1 MSRNGALVQYKEP
14 SSGTQHRHNFV
25 NRYLADDDLRKP
37 SQDVA
42 QAVYNATKQ
51 EVNRIVGSKTDTAY
65 NSTTPNMKPGEA
77 QFIKYTPKQ
86 QGDGHNSEA
95 TQRIIK
101 MHEVQVDPL
110 EPAKFKHKR
119 IPKGPGSPPKTIMHS
134 PPRKLTVKDQQ
145 DWKIPPC
152 ISNWKNA
159 KGYTIPLEMRLS
171 ADGRT
176 LQQHTINEK
185 FAKLANSFY
194 IVERQ
199 ARKEIE
205 ERNKIQKTMA
215 YKDYLKQEEKMREAA
230 SLARAEK
237 NKILERTGEEAEE
250 GKRRPAPDLTEEEEE
265 AKKERDMFRYINK
278 REQER
283 ERRIEVARSKKSK
296 TARDE
301 ERDVSEKIALGQ
313 AQPTMSKESM
323 YDQRLFNQTSGLESG
338 FGDEDE
344 YNAFDKP
351 LFQDKTAA
359 SIYNIKEFNDDID
372 EPEAGAEG
380 GKKNDIEKMLTRA
393 PNRGF
398 EGAGDKKSAR
408 NKPVEFEKHDDET
421 FNLDNFINDG
431 RRK

>member
-1 MSRNGALVQYKEP
+1 MSRHGALVEYKEP
-14 SSGTQHRHNFV
+14 SSGTNHKHNFV
-25 NRYLADDDLRKP
+25 NRYLADDELRKP
-37 SQDVA
+37 TADVA
-42 QAVYNATKQ
+42 SAISSATQ
-51 EVNRIVGSKTDTAY
+51 RDLNRLVGAKIAPAHSS
-65 NSTTPNMKPGEA
+65 NFQGNGSREG

-86 QGDGHNSEA
+86 QGDGHNSA
-95 TQRIIK
+95 ASQRIIK

-119 IPKGPGSPPKTIMHS
+119 VPGGPGSPPKTIMHS

-185 FAKLANSFY
+185 HAKLANSFY
-194 IVERQ
+194 IAEKQ

-205 ERNKIQKTMA
+205 ERNKIQKTIT
-215 YKDYLKQEEKMREAA
+215 YKEFLKQEEKMRDAA
-230 SLARAEK
+230 AQARAEK
-237 NKILERTGEEAEE
+237 NKIIQSEE
-250 GKRRPAPDLTEEEEE
+250 GEGEGARHRAPLTEEEEE
-265 AKKERDMFRYINK
+265 AKKERDTFRYINK

-283 ERRIEVARSKKSK
+283 DRRLDAARNKKSK
-296 TARDE
+296 AARDS
-301 ERDVSEKIALGQ
+301 ERDISEKVALGQ
-313 AQPTMSKESM
+313 AQPTVSKESM

-344 YNAFDKP
+344 YNVFDKP

-359 SIYNIKEFNDDID
+359 SIYNVKEYNDNLDD
-372 EPEAGAEG
+372 EEG
-380 GKKNDIEKMLTRA
+380 GEKNNVEKMLNRA

-398 EGAGDKKSAR
+398 EGAAAADKKSAR
-408 NKPVEFEKHDDET
+408 TKPVEFEKHADDT
-421 FNLDNFINDG
+421 FDLGSFIT
-431 RRK
+431 KK

>member
-1 MSRNGALVQYKEP
+1 MSRHGALVEYKEP
-14 SSGTQHRHNFV
+14 SSGTSHKHNFV
-25 NRYLADDDLRKP
+25 NRYLADDELKKP
-37 SQDVA
+37 TADVA
-42 QAVYNATKQ
+42 SAITNATQ
-51 EVNRIVGSKTDTAY
+51 RDLNRLVGAKIAPAHSS
-65 NSTTPNMKPGEA
+65 NFQGSSSREG

-86 QGDGHNSEA
+86 QGDGHNSA
-95 TQRIIK
+95 ASQRIIK

-119 IPKGPGSPPKTIMHS
+119 VPGGPGSPPKTIMHS

-185 FAKLANSFY
+185 HAKLANSFY
-194 IVERQ
+194 IAEKQ

-205 ERNKIQKTMA
+205 ERNKIQKTIT
-215 YKDYLKQEEKMREAA
+215 YKEFLKQEEKMRDAA
-230 SLARAEK
+230 AQARAEK
-237 NKILERTGEEAEE
+237 NKILQSEE
-250 GKRRPAPDLTEEEEE
+250 GEGEGARHRAPLTEEEEE
-265 AKKERDMFRYINK
+265 AKKERDTFRYINK

-283 ERRIEVARSKKSK
+283 DRRLDAARNKKSK
-296 TARDE
+296 SARDAD
-301 ERDVSEKIALGQ
+301 RDISEKVALGQ
-313 AQPTMSKESM
+313 AQPTAAKESM

-344 YNAFDKP
+344 YNVFDKP

-359 SIYNIKEFNDDID
+359 SIYNVKEYNDNLDD
-372 EPEAGAEG
+372 EEG
-380 GKKNDIEKMLTRA
+380 GEKNNVEKMLNRA

-398 EGAGDKKSAR
+398 DGAAADKKSSR
-408 NKPVEFEKHDDET
+408 TKPVEFEKHADDT
-421 FNLDNFINDG
+421 FDLGSFIT
-431 RRK
+431 KK

>member
-1 MSRNGALVQYKEP
+1 MSRHGALVQYQEP
-14 SSGTQHRHNFV
+14 SSGTNHKHNFV
-25 NRYLADDDLRKP
+25 NRYLADDELRKP
-37 SQDVA
+37 SADVA
-42 QAVYNATKQ
+42 HAIANATQKDL
-51 EVNRIVGSKTDTAY
+51 NRLVGAKIAPAHSSNFQGNGSKE
-65 NSTTPNMKPGEA
+65 G

-86 QGDGHNSEA
+86 QGDGHNSSA
-95 TQRIIK
+95 SQRIIK

-119 IPKGPGSPPKTIMHS
+119 VPGGPGSPPKTIMHS

-185 FAKLANSFY
+185 HAKLANSFY
-194 IVERQ
+194 IAEKQ

-205 ERNKIQKTMA
+205 ERNKIQKTIT
-215 YKDYLKQEEKMREAA
+215 YKEFLKQEEKMRDAA
-230 SLARAEK
+230 AQARAEK
-237 NKILERTGEEAEE
+237 NKILQTEEEE
-250 GKRRPAPDLTEEEEE
+250 GDQGRKARAPLTEEEEE
-265 AKKERDMFRYINK
+265 AKKERDTFRYINK

-283 ERRIEVARSKKSK
+283 DRRLDAARNKKSK
-296 TARDE
+296 SARDAD
-301 ERDVSEKIALGQ
+301 RDISEKIALGQ
-313 AQPTMSKESM
+313 AQPTVSKESM

-344 YNAFDKP
+344 YNVFDKP

-359 SIYNIKEFNDDID
+359 SIYNVKEYNDNDDED
-372 EPEAGAEG
+372 AGGE
-380 GKKNDIEKMLTRA
+380 KNNVEKMLNRA

-398 EGAGDKKSAR
+398 EGAAADKKSSR
-408 NKPVEFEKHDDET
+408 TKPVEFEKHSDDT
-421 FNLDNFINDG
+421 FDLGSFINDG
-431 RRK
+431 KKK

>member
-1 MSRNGALVQYKEP
+1 MSRHGALVQYQEP
-14 SSGTQHRHNFV
+14 SSGTSHKHNFV
-25 NRYLADDDLRKP
+25 NRYLADDELRKP
-37 SQDVA
+37 SADIA
-42 QAVYNATKQ
+42 YAIANATQKDL
-51 EVNRIVGSKTDTAY
+51 NKLVGAKIAPAQSS
-65 NSTTPNMKPGEA
+65 NSQGSGSREG

-86 QGDGHNSEA
+86 QGDGHNSSA
-95 TQRIIK
+95 AQRIIK

-119 IPKGPGSPPKTIMHS
+119 VPGGPGSPPKTIMHS

-185 FAKLANSFY
+185 HAKLANSFY
-194 IVERQ
+194 IAEKQ

-205 ERNKIQKTMA
+205 ERNKIQKTIT
-215 YKDYLKQEEKMREAA
+215 YKEFLKQEEKMRDAA
-230 SLARAEK
+230 ALARAEK
-237 NKILERTGEEAEE
+237 TKILQTEEEE
-250 GKRRPAPDLTEEEEE
+250 GDQGRKHRAPLTEEEEE
-265 AKKERDMFRYINK
+265 AKKERDTFRYINK

-283 ERRIEVARSKKSK
+283 DRRLDAARNKKSK
-296 TARDE
+296 SARDAD
-301 ERDVSEKIALGQ
+301 RDISEKIALGQ
-313 AQPTMSKESM
+313 AQPTVSKESM

-359 SIYNIKEFNDDID
+359 SIYNIKEYNDNDD
-372 EPEAGAEG
+372 EEAGGEKG
-380 GKKNDIEKMLTRA
+380 NVEKMLNRA
-393 PNRGF
+393 PNKGF
-398 EGAGDKKSAR
+398 EGAAADKKSSR
-408 NKPVEFEKHDDET
+408 TKPVEFEKHADDS
-421 FNLDNFINDG
+421 FDLGSFITDS
-431 RRK
+431 KKK

>member
-1 MSRNGALVQYKEP
+1 MSRHGALVEYKEP
-14 SSGTQHRHNFV
+14 SSGTSHKHNFV
-25 NRYLADDDLRKP
+25 NRYLADDELKKP
-37 SQDVA
+37 TADVA
-42 QAVYNATKQ
+42 SAITNATQ
-51 EVNRIVGSKTDTAY
+51 RDLNRLVGAKIAPAHSSNFQG
-65 NSTTPNMKPGEA
+65 NSSREG

-86 QGDGHNSEA
+86 QGDGHNSA
-95 TQRIIK
+95 ASQRIIK

-119 IPKGPGSPPKTIMHS
+119 VPGGPGSPPKTIMHS

-185 FAKLANSFY
+185 HAKLANSFY
-194 IVERQ
+194 IAEKQ

-205 ERNKIQKTMA
+205 ERNKIQKTIT
-215 YKDYLKQEEKMREAA
+215 YKEFLKQEEKMRDAA
-230 SLARAEK
+230 AQARAEK
-237 NKILERTGEEAEE
+237 NKILQSEE
-250 GKRRPAPDLTEEEEE
+250 GEGEGARHRAPLTEEEEE
-265 AKKERDMFRYINK
+265 AKKERDTFRYINK

-283 ERRIEVARSKKSK
+283 DRRLDAARNKKSK
-296 TARDE
+296 SARDAD
-301 ERDVSEKIALGQ
+301 RDISEKVALGQ
-313 AQPTMSKESM
+313 AQPTAAKESM

-344 YNAFDKP
+344 YNVFDKP

-359 SIYNIKEFNDDID
+359 SIYNVKEYNDNLDD
-372 EPEAGAEG
+372 EEG
-380 GKKNDIEKMLTRA
+380 GEKNNVEKMLNRA

-398 EGAGDKKSAR
+398 DGAAADKKSSR
-408 NKPVEFEKHDDET
+408 TKPVEFEKHADDT
-421 FNLDNFINDG
+421 FDLGSFIT
-431 RRK
+431 KK

>member
-1 MSRNGALVQYKEP
+1 MSRHGALVEYKEP
-14 SSGTQHRHNFV
+14 SSGTNHKHNFV
-25 NRYLADDDLRKP
+25 NRYLADDELRKP
-37 SQDVA
+37 TADVA
-42 QAVYNATKQ
+42 SAISSATQ
-51 EVNRIVGSKTDTAY
+51 RDLNRLVGAKIAPAHSS
-65 NSTTPNMKPGEA
+65 NFQGNGSREG

-86 QGDGHNSEA
+86 QGDGHNSA
-95 TQRIIK
+95 ASQRIIK

-119 IPKGPGSPPKTIMHS
+119 VPGGPGSPPKTIMHS

-185 FAKLANSFY
+185 HAKLANSFY
-194 IVERQ
+194 IAEKQ

-205 ERNKIQKTMA
+205 ERNKIQKTIT
-215 YKDYLKQEEKMREAA
+215 YKEFLKQEEKMRDAA
-230 SLARAEK
+230 AQARAEK
-237 NKILERTGEEAEE
+237 NKIIQSEE
-250 GKRRPAPDLTEEEEE
+250 GEGEGTRHRAPLTEEEEE
-265 AKKERDMFRYINK
+265 AKKERDTFRYINK

-283 ERRIEVARSKKSK
+283 DRRLDAARNKKSK
-296 TARDE
+296 AARDS
-301 ERDVSEKIALGQ
+301 ERDISEKVALGQ
-313 AQPTMSKESM
+313 AQPTVSKESM

-344 YNAFDKP
+344 YNVFDKP

-359 SIYNIKEFNDDID
+359 SIYNVKEYNDNLDD
-372 EPEAGAEG
+372 EEG
-380 GKKNDIEKMLTRA
+380 GEKNNVEKMLNRA

-398 EGAGDKKSAR
+398 EGAAAADKKSAR
-408 NKPVEFEKHDDET
+408 TKPVEFEKHADDT
-421 FNLDNFINDG
+421 FDLGSFIT
-431 RRK
+431 KK

>member
-1 MSRNGALVQYKEP
+1 MSRHGALVEYKEP
-14 SSGTQHRHNFV
+14 SSGTNHKHNFV
-25 NRYLADDDLRKP
+25 NRYLADDELRKP
-37 SQDVA
+37 TADVA
-42 QAVYNATKQ
+42 SAISSATQ
-51 EVNRIVGSKTDTAY
+51 RDLNRLVGAKIAPAHSS
-65 NSTTPNMKPGEA
+65 NFQGNGSREG

-86 QGDGHNSEA
+86 QGDGHNSA
-95 TQRIIK
+95 ASQRIIK

-119 IPKGPGSPPKTIMHS
+119 VPGGPGSPPKTIMHS

-185 FAKLANSFY
+185 HAKLANSFY
-194 IVERQ
+194 IAEKQ

-205 ERNKIQKTMA
+205 ERNKIQKTIT
-215 YKDYLKQEEKMREAA
+215 YKEFLKQEEKMRDAA
-230 SLARAEK
+230 AQARAEK
-237 NKILERTGEEAEE
+237 NKIIQSEE
-250 GKRRPAPDLTEEEEE
+250 GEGEGARHRAPLTEEEEE
-265 AKKERDMFRYINK
+265 AKKERDTFRYINK

-283 ERRIEVARSKKSK
+283 DRRLDAARNKKSK
-296 TARDE
+296 AARDS
-301 ERDVSEKIALGQ
+301 ERDISEKVALGQ
-313 AQPTMSKESM
+313 AQPTVSKESM

-344 YNAFDKP
+344 YNVFDKP

-359 SIYNIKEFNDDID
+359 SIYNVKEYNDNLDD
-372 EPEAGAEG
+372 EEG
-380 GKKNDIEKMLTRA
+380 GEKNNVEKMLNRA

-398 EGAGDKKSAR
+398 EGAAAADKKSSR
-408 NKPVEFEKHDDET
+408 TKPVEFEKHADDT
-421 FNLDNFINDG
+421 FDLGSFIT
-431 RRK
+431 KK

>member
-1 MSRNGALVQYKEP
+1 
-14 SSGTQHRHNFV
+14 
-25 NRYLADDDLRKP
+25 
-37 SQDVA
+37 
-42 QAVYNATKQ
+42 
-51 EVNRIVGSKTDTAY
+51 
-65 NSTTPNMKPGEA
+65 
-77 QFIKYTPKQ
+77 
-86 QGDGHNSEA
+86 
-95 TQRIIK
+95 

-119 IPKGPGSPPKTIMHS
+119 VPGGPGSPPKTIMHS

-185 FAKLANSFY
+185 HAKLANSFY
-194 IVERQ
+194 IAEKQ

-205 ERNKIQKTMA
+205 ERNKIQKTIT
-215 YKDYLKQEEKMREAA
+215 YKEFLKQEEKMRDAA
-230 SLARAEK
+230 AQARAEK
-237 NKILERTGEEAEE
+237 NKIIQAEE
-250 GKRRPAPDLTEEEEE
+250 EEGDEGRRHRAPLTEEEEE
-265 AKKERDMFRYINK
+265 AKRERDTFRYINK

-283 ERRIEVARSKKSK
+283 DRRLDAARNKKSK
-296 TARDE
+296 AARDAD
-301 ERDVSEKIALGQ
+301 RDISEKIALGQ
-313 AQPTMSKESM
+313 AQPTVSKESM

-344 YNAFDKP
+344 YNVFDKP

-359 SIYNIKEFNDDID
+359 SIYNVKEYNDNLDD
-372 EPEAGAEG
+372 EDAGGE
-380 GKKNDIEKMLTRA
+380 KNNVEKMLNRA

-398 EGAGDKKSAR
+398 EGTAADKKSAR
-408 NKPVEFEKHDDET
+408 TKPVEFEKHVIKD
-421 FNLDNFINDG
+421 FILFC
-431 RRK
+431 

>member
-1 MSRNGALVQYKEP
+1 MIQRKDKVDRKEP
-14 SSGTQHRHNFV
+14 SSGTSHTHNFV
-25 NRYLADDDLRKP
+25 NRYVPEEELRKP
-37 SQDVA
+37 SQEVA
-42 QAVYNATKQ
+42 QAISQSTKQ
-51 EVNRIVGSKTDTAY
+51 EINRLVGAKTDAAY
-65 NSTTPNMKPGEA
+65 SSTVGNLSTNEG
-77 QFIKYTPKQ
+77 QYIKYTPKQ
-86 QGDGHNSEA
+86 QGDGHNSA
-95 TQRIIK
+95 ASQRIIK

-119 IPKGPGSPPKTIMHS
+119 IPRGPGSPPKTIMHS

-185 FAKLANSFY
+185 FAKLANAFY
-194 IVERQ
+194 IAERQ
-199 ARKEIE
+199 SRKEIE
-205 ERNKIQKTMA
+205 ERNKIQKTVA
-215 YKDYLKQEEKMREAA
+215 YKDFLRQEEIMRNAANEA
-230 SLARAEK
+230 RNEK
-237 NKILERTGEEAEE
+237 NKILENVAEE
-250 GKRRPAPDLTEEEEE
+250 TEQPTKRANPYNLTEEEEE
-265 AKKERDMFRYINK
+265 AKKDRDMFRYINK

-283 ERRIEVARSKKSK
+283 DRRIEVARNKKSK
-296 TARDE
+296 TARDA

-313 AQPTMSKESM
+313 AQPTVSKEGM

-351 LFQDKTAA
+351 LFADKTAA
-359 SIYNIKEFNDDID
+359 SIYNIKEYNDDID
-372 EPEAGAEG
+372 EGEPTGD
-380 GKKNDIEKMLTRA
+380 KKNNVEKMLTRQ

-398 EGAGDKKSAR
+398 EGAEKKASR
-408 NKPVEFEKHDDET
+408 TRPVEFEKHDDDL
-421 FNLDNFINDG
+421 FGLDKFLPEG
-431 RRK
+431 GKK

>member
-1 MSRNGALVQYKEP
+1 MSRHGALVEYKEP
-14 SSGTQHRHNFV
+14 SSGTNHKHNFV
-25 NRYLADDDLRKP
+25 NRYLADDELRKP
-37 SQDVA
+37 TADVA
-42 QAVYNATKQ
+42 SAISSATQ
-51 EVNRIVGSKTDTAY
+51 RDLNRLVGAKIAPAHSS
-65 NSTTPNMKPGEA
+65 NFQGNGSREG

-86 QGDGHNSEA
+86 QGDGHNSA
-95 TQRIIK
+95 ASQRIIK

-119 IPKGPGSPPKTIMHS
+119 VPGGPGSPPKTIMHS

-185 FAKLANSFY
+185 HAKLANSFY
-194 IVERQ
+194 IAEKQ

-205 ERNKIQKTMA
+205 ERNKIQKTIT
-215 YKDYLKQEEKMREAA
+215 YKEFLKQEEKMRDAA
-230 SLARAEK
+230 AQARAEK
-237 NKILERTGEEAEE
+237 NKIIQSEE
-250 GKRRPAPDLTEEEEE
+250 GEGEGTRHRAPLTEEEEE
-265 AKKERDMFRYINK
+265 AKKERDTFRYINK

-283 ERRIEVARSKKSK
+283 DRRLDAARNKKSK
-296 TARDE
+296 AARDS
-301 ERDVSEKIALGQ
+301 ERDISEKVALGQ
-313 AQPTMSKESM
+313 AQPTVSKESM

-344 YNAFDKP
+344 YNVFDKP

-359 SIYNIKEFNDDID
+359 SIYNVKEYNDNLDD
-372 EPEAGAEG
+372 EEG
-380 GKKNDIEKMLTRA
+380 GEKNNVEKMLNRA

-398 EGAGDKKSAR
+398 EGAAAADKKSSR
-408 NKPVEFEKHDDET
+408 TKPVEFEKHADDT
-421 FNLDNFINDG
+421 FDLGSFIT
-431 RRK
+431 KK